1 VREEA
6 LGWLKDGSTITYD
19 PPVQPAKS
27 LLAQSCSLLTPCWRV
42 HSNSMCQVSAPLY
55 PTCMQLTDDCAAQPA
70 NVCPPQGQQSNTRGG
85 PFAVLNGSLASDVLV
100 VALAEGAKLQQP
112 LHVLHVSTAAAEG
125 SSGSGPVLAAS
136 TARLLI
142 SLGAN
147 ASCELVEEY
156 VSDAAGH
163 HVSMPVAEVQLGAGS
178 ELKHGYVEREAAGAQ
193 HFKATLVTQVGGWVE
208 AGLEALLA
216 SQTSCMAPLTHHWA
230 AE

>member
-1 VREEA
+1 
-6 LGWLKDGSTITYD
+6 
-19 PPVQPAKS
+19 
-27 LLAQSCSLLTPCWRV
+27 
-42 HSNSMCQVSAPLY
+42 M
-55 PTCMQLTDDCAAQPA
+55 
-70 NVCPPQGQQSNTRGG
+70 
-85 PFAVLNGSLASDVLV
+85 LNGSLASDVLV

-112 LHVLHVSTAAAEG
+112 LHVLHVSTAAAES

-142 SLGAN
+142 SLGPN

-193 HFKATLVTQVGGWVE
+193 HYKATLVTQVGGW
-208 AGLEALLA
+208 AGPVWRLCRPG
-216 SQTSCMAPLTHHWA
+216 CMASLTHDVSWHITEGLCFRVKSQYA
-230 AE
+230 ASSDTARELQGASASLWEVSRRYA